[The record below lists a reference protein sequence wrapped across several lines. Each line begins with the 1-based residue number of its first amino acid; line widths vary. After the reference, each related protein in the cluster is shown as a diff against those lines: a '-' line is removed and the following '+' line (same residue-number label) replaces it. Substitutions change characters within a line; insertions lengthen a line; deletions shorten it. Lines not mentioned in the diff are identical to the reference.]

1 MAARVQATL
10 ATARDVKAY
19 TLAFVL
25 RTNAEGVREILLGT
39 KKRGF
44 GLGKTIGFGGKIE
57 PSDKSIPDAAA
68 RELMEEANI
77 VVSGE
82 NMQST
87 GTLLYTFTD
96 RPQIMHMHVYTVTT
110 FEGEP
115 SESDEMRPA
124 WFPCH
129 AIPYDDMWADE
140 RFWLP
145 SVLAG
150 HRVFGQFD
158 FADDEVTILDS
169 TLDIVGDNE

>member
-1 MAARVQATL
+1 MAAKVQATL
-10 ATARDVKAY
+10 ASAADVKAY

-25 RTNAEGVREILLGT
+25 RTNRQGEREILLGT

-57 PSDKSIPDAAA
+57 PSDKSVADAAA

-77 VVSGE
+77 VVSGD
-82 NMQST
+82 NMHSM

-110 FEGEP
+110 FHGDP

-124 WFPCH
+124 WFPCD
-129 AIPYDDMWADE
+129 AIPYNDMWADE
-140 RFWLP
+140 QFWLP

-158 FADDEVTILDS
+158 FAEDEVTILDS
-169 TLDIVGDNE
+169 TLDIVDED